1 MSMPVP
7 VNQVLSTVLSIKSV
21 PGDEQREETENKCNL
36 QVQEENEG
44 RPSSLISKVI
54 TVKEEDIPKKKKK
67 SRKSIKTMMRY
78 K

>member
-7 VNQVLSTVLSIKSV
+7 VNQDLSTVLSIKGV
-21 PGDEQREETENKCNL
+21 PGDEQREETVNKCNL

-54 TVKEEDIPKKKKK
+54 TVKEEDIPKKK
-67 SRKSIKTMMRY
+67 
-78 K
+78 

>member
-7 VNQVLSTVLSIKSV
+7 VNQDLSTVLSIKSV
-21 PGDEQREETENKCNL
+21 PGDEQREETVNKCNL
-36 QVQEENEG
+36 QVQEEDEG

-67 SRKSIKTMMRY
+67 KK
-78 K
+78 